1 MLAKEHRLKKS
12 QDFQKTFKK
21 GTGFSLGSFRIRVL
35 DKKNAM
41 PTRIGFIVSNKCDKR
56 ASKRNSV
63 KRLMRAETLSLICEL
78 KSGYDVVVS
87 FQGKIETP
95 LAKDKLRLGLRNL
108 YQKVGIIK

>member
-1 MLAKEHRLKKS
+1 MLARENRLKKS
-12 QDFQKTFKK
+12 QDFQNTFKK
-21 GTGFSLGSFRIRVL
+21 GTGFSLGSFRIKVL

-63 KRLMRAETLSLICEL
+63 KRLMRAETLGLISEL

-87 FQGKIETP
+87 LQNKIETP
-95 LAKDKLRLGLRNL
+95 ILRDKLRLELIAI
-108 YQKVGIIK
+108 YKKAGIVK